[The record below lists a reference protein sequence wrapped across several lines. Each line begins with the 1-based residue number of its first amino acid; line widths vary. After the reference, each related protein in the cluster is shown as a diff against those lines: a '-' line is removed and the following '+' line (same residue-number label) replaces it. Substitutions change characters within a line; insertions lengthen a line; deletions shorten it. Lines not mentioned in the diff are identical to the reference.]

1 MSWRRAV
8 GASIVLAWFSV
19 PALGALSAASG
30 GDHDGRCS
38 DHVCQCR
45 QHCPPKRPAAK
56 SCHDAAAGSRSS
68 EMTSRCDHGTDG
80 FTGTARSDSIL
91 VPAEELDPN
100 LVSSPAP
107 GPRRVGPEAGHPR
120 LDRQPPRIAS

>member
-8 GASIVLAWFSV
+8 GAAVVLAWLSV
-19 PALGALSAASG
+19 PALGALSA
-30 GDHDGRCS
+30 GDHHGRCS

-45 QHCPPKRPAAK
+45 QHCPPKRPAAGK
-56 SCHDAAAGSRSS
+56 SCHDEGEAGLPAS

-80 FTGTARSDSIL
+80 FTGVARSNAIP
-91 VPAEELDPN
+91 VPAEQLHPSPE
-100 LVSSPAP
+100 STPAP
-107 GPRRVGPEAGHPR
+107 NAARLDPEAGYPR